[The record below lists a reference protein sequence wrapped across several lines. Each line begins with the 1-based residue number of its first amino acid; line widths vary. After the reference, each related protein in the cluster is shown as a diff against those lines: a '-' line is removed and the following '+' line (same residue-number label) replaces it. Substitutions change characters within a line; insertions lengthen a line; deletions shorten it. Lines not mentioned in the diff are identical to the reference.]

1 MRGESS
7 LSIIGFSIGVVI
19 GVLLAILAFFCVRY
33 HRKRSQIGNS
43 SSRRAVT
50 LPIRENGA
58 DSCIILSDSTI
69 DPESPMKSG
78 RNGMSSWLEGF
89 KKSNGVSMSGIP
101 AHPYNCRGCASLCLC
116 AEACALCAF
125 DNYILHIFAYS
136 LKATTYTHRDLEKAL
151 IGKAASGPVYKAQMS
166 TGEIVAVKMLATDS
180 KQGETEFQTKFLRGT
195 TSPPKQQSQLHFSN
209 NAPSRNRS
217 ASSMTDVRP
226 GFFPTLQPQFPTPSF
241 NEKPK
246 NISLE
251 VGDSRSVAVKKTSNE
266 SASERPKRKNSTPL
280 PPFKVRKE
288 KMGDK
293 ITALHQLV
301 SPFGKTDT
309 TSVLSEAIE
318 YIKFLHD
325 QVTVLSIPYMK
336 SGAPIHHQQQQSC
349 DKSEDSEGP
358 KQDLRSR
365 GLCLV
370 PISSTFPV
378 THETAACTPTFGA
391 TFR

>member
-101 AHPYNCRGCASLCLC
+101 AHPY
-116 AEACALCAF
+116 
-125 DNYILHIFAYS
+125 
-136 LKATTYTHRDLEKAL
+136 KDLEKAL

-246 NISLE
+246 QNISLE